1 MLLLNKTSAG
11 LRHVLGYWPA
21 NLFVLLKPDWA
32 VRAVLGLPEQ
42 AHPVLLAVLEGA
54 FVLEP
59 AAGLEHPKTVRH
71 TVLKLALIDES
82 ARFG

>member
-1 MLLLNKTSAG
+1 MLLNKTSAG
-11 LRHVLGYWPA
+11 QRHVLGYWPA
-21 NLFVLLKPDWA
+21 NLLVLLKPDWA

-59 AAGLEHPKTVRH
+59 AAGLEHPETVRH
-71 TVLKLALIDES
+71 AVLKLALIHES